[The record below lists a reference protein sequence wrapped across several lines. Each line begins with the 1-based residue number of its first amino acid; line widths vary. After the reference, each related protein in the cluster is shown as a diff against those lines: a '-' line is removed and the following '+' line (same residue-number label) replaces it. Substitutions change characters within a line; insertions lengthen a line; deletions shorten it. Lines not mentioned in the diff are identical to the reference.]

1 MPASTRQIQADKT
14 KSEILRAA
22 RRVFASKGY
31 AEAGLRD
38 IAALAKANPAL
49 IVRYYGSK
57 LALFETA
64 LEASLDASVFTR
76 VEKRLFGKAI
86 AVELCAPNN
95 QEAANPLPMILF
107 SAGDPEARGAAL
119 KLLAKCILAP
129 LEKWFGKADAKE
141 RAAQFLAI
149 ATGFLAYRL
158 MLPLAPMQDKVS
170 PAMRAW
176 LARAFQEI
184 VDR

>member
-1 MPASTRQIQADKT
+1 MPNYRQAQAEET
-14 KSEILRAA
+14 KSAILSAA
-22 RRVFASKGY
+22 RHVFASKGY

-57 LALFETA
+57 LGLFESA

-76 VEKRLFGKAI
+76 VEKKLFGKTI
-86 AVELCAPNN
+86 AAELCAPNN

-107 SAGDPEARGAAL
+107 SSGDPEARAAAL
-119 KLLAKCILAP
+119 RLLAKCIIAP

-141 RAAQFLAI
+141 RAAQFLAV

-158 MLPLAPMQDKVS
+158 MLPLPPMQDKVS

-176 LARAFQEI
+176 LARTLQEI
-184 VDR
+184 VGR